1 MHIGGFYYK
10 LSELTEFKSYIMS
23 KRPTPKKQQA
33 NSQSSR
39 RYKAFKNRAQK
50 RLVDLVSLTK
60 CPKCKELKMQHAA
73 CQNCGEYNG
82 RQVLDMDK
90 KMDKITKV
98 KA

>member
-1 MHIGGFYYK
+1 MA
-10 LSELTEFKSYIMS
+10 

-39 RYKAFKNRAQK
+39 RYKAFQNRARK
-50 RLVDLVSLTK
+50 RLMDSVNLAK
-60 CPKCKELKMQHAA
+60 CPNCKEAKLAHAA
-73 CQNCGEYNG
+73 CPTCGKYKD

-90 KMDKITKV
+90 QVDKITKV